1 MYYFGSCFF
10 TEEHKALLLTFYNY
24 KHLSTREIFSNQ
36 IIYWPEKSS
45 AKQVVCLFC
54 CFFFFY
60 NETHMT
66 QLFLIKLTRE
76 KKKRKSI
83 LTQSGQNNSDSM
95 FFDISTCFQG
105 FKAFLS
111 MS

>member
-1 MYYFGSCFF
+1 
-10 TEEHKALLLTFYNY
+10 
-24 KHLSTREIFSNQ
+24 
-36 IIYWPEKSS
+36 
-45 AKQVVCLFC
+45 
-54 CFFFFY
+54 
-60 NETHMT
+60 MT